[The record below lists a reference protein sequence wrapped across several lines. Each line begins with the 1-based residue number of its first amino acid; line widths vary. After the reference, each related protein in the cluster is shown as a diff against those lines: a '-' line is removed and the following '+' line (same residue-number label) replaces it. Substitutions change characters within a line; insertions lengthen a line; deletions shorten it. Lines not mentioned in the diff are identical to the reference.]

1 MISVIVMN
9 TNLSYKLN
17 YEQDIVIDDL
27 SLSPNAYRKF
37 LGVFINNKLSFNK
50 HVDFLVNKCS
60 SRVFLMSAL
69 TTIGLDKLGLLT
81 LLTFLGLEQ

>member
-1 MISVIVMN
+1 MN

-27 SLSPNAYRKF
+27 SLSPNAYTKF
-37 LGVFINNKLSFNK
+37 VGVFINNKLSFNK
-50 HVDFLVNKCS
+50 HVDFLVTKSS

-69 TTIGLDKLGLLT
+69 KTIGLDKLGL
-81 LLTFLGLEQ
+81 